1 MNQNHLQSPT
11 FATRYGFY
19 LSAFL
24 LYLFALTPASA
35 QEVFKSP
42 SFDSYEIK
50 GAPGSKLNFTLNG
63 LPDPKV
69 HGDKKG
75 ELEVQINWTL
85 ADNCG
90 GPGIQFSEKVKIKA
104 TTHRFTTSHTLSKH
118 DDRKQLRLNVSY
130 LKPTGKEES
139 PAKGFIAASK
149 ACAALSVRK

>member
-1 MNQNHLQSPT
+1 LPAQIVPNCS
-11 FATRYGFY
+11 Y
-19 LSAFL
+19 LASFL
-24 LYLFALTPASA
+24 LFFLAFTPVSA
-35 QEVFKSP
+35 QEAFKSP

-50 GAPGSKLNFTLNG
+50 ATPGSKLSFTLNG

-90 GPGIQFSEKVKIKA
+90 GPGIQYSEKVKIKS
-104 TTHRFTTSHTLSKH
+104 TTHRFTTNHTLSKH